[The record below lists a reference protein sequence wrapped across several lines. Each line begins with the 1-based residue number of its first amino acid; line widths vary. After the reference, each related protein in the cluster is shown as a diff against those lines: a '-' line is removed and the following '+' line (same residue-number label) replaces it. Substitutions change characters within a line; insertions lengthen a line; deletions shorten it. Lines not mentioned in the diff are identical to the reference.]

1 MHLQSVPNR
10 RITSKNENVQ
20 IWLEDSGKELGLLSL
35 TSGI

>member
-10 RITSKNENVQ
+10 RITSKNENVP